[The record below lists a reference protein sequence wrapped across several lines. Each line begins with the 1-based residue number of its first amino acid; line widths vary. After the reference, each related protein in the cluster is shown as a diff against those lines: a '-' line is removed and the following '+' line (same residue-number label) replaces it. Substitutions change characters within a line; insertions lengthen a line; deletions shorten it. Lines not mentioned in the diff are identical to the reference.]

1 MVPIMNIRPIDVL
14 HMLDEEDLADM
25 EHTDLARLCTMIT
38 LDNQLNK
45 ESYGDEEDIGNRR
58 AMC

>member
-1 MVPIMNIRPIDVL
+1 MNIRPIDVL

-25 EHTDLARLCTMIT
+25 EHDDLNRLCTMIT
-38 LDNQLNK
+38 LDNQLQK
-45 ESYGDEEDIGNRR
+45 ESYGDEDSGNRR